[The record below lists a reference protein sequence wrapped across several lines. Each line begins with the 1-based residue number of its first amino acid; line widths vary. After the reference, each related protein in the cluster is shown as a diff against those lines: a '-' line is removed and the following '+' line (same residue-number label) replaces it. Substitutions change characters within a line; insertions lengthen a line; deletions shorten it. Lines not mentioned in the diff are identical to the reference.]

1 MFQTQG
7 HGTFNRKHSWRRFT
21 QRLRTGVLTGASIL
35 LLAGCGGSGG
45 NTATAIDDGVTDD
58 PDVVQIG
65 NGIGE
70 AFVLGEIGIAQ
81 ATLQSGG
88 STQLQISFVN
98 AAGAAVTESIRVT
111 ISSNCIANSQSS
123 IEGELE
129 TTSGGLTL
137 DYNSNG
143 CTGDDLI
150 TATATT
156 PGGTAIQATG
166 TVTIEED
173 AVLSVQFIAGDEPA
187 QLSLRGVGGVESVQL
202 KFRLVGQQSAPIVG
216 ESITFSLSTE
226 AGGIALAETTAE
238 SNNMGE
244 VTAIVQSGTVHTTV
258 VVTATHDATGISGNS
273 EGINISTGIAQ
284 ANRLSMSVE
293 YRNPRGFNFDGTEVG
308 VGIIA
313 ADQFGN
319 PVPDNTVISFASP
332 EGGTIPSSC
341 STVNGRCSVTW
352 VSSDPRPLGGPGDRA
367 GRATIIAYTS
377 GVEEFGD
384 VNGNSIFDD
393 GDVFD
398 ASMDLDE
405 PFVDE
410 NENGMYDA
418 GEFFFDF
425 NSNGVIDIADG
436 VWNGPLCEHSSLCAP
451 TTDEVGIYRTQL
463 IVMSTDGV
471 ALDVIP
477 PADQNPALSYFDQP
491 INIEAGQ
498 TETIY
503 GLILQD
509 LNGNAVPIDTTYS
522 FETTIG
528 TLVGTTE
535 FKIGSRTE
543 PKLVSGVTISAP
555 SDPTTG
561 TLSMLIEVPGFE
573 VVQASWPINVQCSA
587 PSDAV
592 IAAGSITSDS
602 AVASWT
608 SNGNASS
615 WSVEFGPAGFIEGTG
630 SSSTTSNPHVI
641 DGLTASTDYEYY
653 VRSFCG
659 AALSDSA
666 GPVSFTTDP

>member
-7 HGTFNRKHSWRRFT
+7 HGTSKRKHSWGRLT
-21 QRLRTGVLTGASIL
+21 QRLRAGVLTGVSIL
-35 LLAGCGGSGG
+35 LLAGCGGDGG
-45 NTATAIDDGVTDD
+45 GGGTTAIDDGVTED
-58 PDVVQIG
+58 PDVVRIG

-88 STQLQISFVN
+88 STQLQISFVDDV
-98 AAGAAVTESIRVT
+98 GAAVTESLRVT
-111 ISSNCIANSQSS
+111 ISSSCIASSQSS

-129 TTSGGLTL
+129 TSSGGLTL

-156 PGGTAIQATG
+156 PSGSTIQATG

-216 ESITFSLSTE
+216 EAITFSLSTE

-284 ANRLSMSVE
+284 ANRLSMSLE

-308 VGIIA
+308 VSIIA

-352 VSSDPRPLGGPGDRA
+352 ISSDPRPFGGAGDRA
-367 GRATIIAYTS
+367 GRASIIAFTS
-377 GVEEFGD
+377 GAEEFGD
-384 VNGNSIFDD
+384 ANGNSIFDD

-410 NENGMYDA
+410 NENGIYDA

-425 NSNGVIDIADG
+425 NSSGAIDVADG

-451 TTDEVGIYRTQL
+451 TTDEVGIYRTAV
-463 IVMSTDGV
+463 IVMSTDGIEVDVDPTGV
-471 ALDVIP
+471 ALPFYDPDVSGTIVM
-477 PADQNPALSYFDQP
+477 
-491 INIEAGQ
+491 EAGDSSF
-498 TETIY
+498 IG
-503 GLILQD
+503 GLILSD
-509 LNGNAVPIDTTYS
+509 TNGNSVPLDTTVS
-522 FETTIG
+522 FETTVGALIG
-528 TLVGTTE
+528 TSEFKVGSTTE
-535 FKIGSRTE
+535 PQEGFGII
-543 PKLVSGVTISAP
+543 LNAP
-555 SDPTTG
+555 TDPTSG
-561 TLSMLIEVPGFE
+561 LIIMRVEVPDV
-573 VVQASWPINVQCSA
+573 VVQERFWNITTQCSA
-587 PSDAV
+587 PSNAA
-592 IAAGSITSDS
+592 IAQITSTS

-608 SNGNASS
+608 ENGNATS
-615 WSVEFGPAGFIEGTG
+615 WSVEFGPDGFIEGTG
-630 SSSTTSNPHVI
+630 SSSTASNPHLI
-641 DGLTASTDYEYY
+641 DGLTPGTDYQYY

-659 AALSDSA
+659 ASLSNSA
-666 GPVSFTTDP
+666 GPISFTTAP